1 MQSLGPQHRPSHC
14 RTRPGEGQQLTKATQ
29 EPGSPLPAQPVSA
42 VAVAPP
48 QEVGGKKVFLENSSV
63 EIFYG
68 ADSFGFALKHSLLAK
83 LTFIWAGSRVLQ
95 IEKLQHELEGEK
107 QTIND
112 LQSFSEELF
121 EEKEEMRSDMQMLRA
136 DSMRQIQVLEKEKDL
151 LNQSM
156 LLLQVASLGGNE
168 AYTKDIEE
176 ENKLLQL
183 TVTDTSRKLSKLEF
197 EKQSLQR
204 DMEQMQERMK
214 QVEELEKKLHCLE
227 KENKKLAQEF
237 SSLTMTTTENMD
249 ALERE
254 NQDLRLKNQELSK
267 SVDTLQIMSV
277 QLEGLEQDNRKL
289 RRMVKTMSIMRANMA
304 QIEMRNQELE
314 QEEEDLKALSRKWE
328 SLELSPQSMSAEN
341 MQLRQTLDSSSQ
353 KAQALQQ
360 EFQELQAQNLA
371 QQQDLEAQQLANK
384 QLECSEDNEALELE
398 VAQLE
403 KDKKLLE
410 EVGKQP
416 QQQVELEDA
425 VLDDRAAKLSIA
437 LNQEMAH
444 CKDVATELKELEKN
458 NRHFTKEVTTHM
470 KRLRTLRVDLVL
482 EKVKSEQLNTKL
494 DKLSQELETRGRRQE
509 LLLQDNSSHS
519 NAHKDLL
526 KPQVEQGEM
535 ETVLNTECGAQQQ
548 EQRTDAIAESENH
561 RLRDELDRA
570 NFLHHLW
577 KGDREELNTHIRK
590 LENSLHYS
598 QLELCHLQAQF
609 NQLKEQHQSLDSH
622 SELLSHLKENLEKE
636 NHHLM
641 GQLNMLNQQNQELL
655 EQNMKSKEQ
664 YYEEQKQ
671 SIEQLNALQ
680 RNRKKLEEKAREH
693 NESCDPALKK
703 KRHWIGAKAFI
714 NFIQQKKEGGR
725 EHLKSA
731 SDGTSWPLESS
742 EPTMPSTSQP
752 PESQLK
758 HLEATP
764 SCSKWAEEQDTPKVS
779 SGKAAR
785 CKNNPFYR
793 SNSNNKAKSTA
804 AHPTFYKRLWCWS
817 SPAGASSP

>member
-1 MQSLGPQHRPSHC
+1 MPGFLMSSDRVLGSGAVIRKDMKAV
-14 RTRPGEGQQLTKATQ
+14 LTFEK
-29 EPGSPLPAQPVSA
+29 
-42 VAVAPP
+42 
-48 QEVGGKKVFLENSSV
+48 
-63 EIFYG
+63 
-68 ADSFGFALKHSLLAK
+68 DSDTCLLAK
-83 LTFIWAGSRVLQ
+83 LTFIWAGSRALQ

-156 LLLQVASLGGNE
+156 LLLQVASLGGSE

-183 TVTDTSRKLSKLEF
+183 TVTDTSRKLNAGEGETS
-197 EKQSLQR
+197 R
-204 DMEQMQERMK
+204 GAG
-214 QVEELEKKLHCLE
+214 EEAALRLE

-277 QLEGLEQDNRKL
+277 QLEGLEQDNLKL
-289 RRMVKTMSIMRANMA
+289 RRMVKTMSITRANMA
-304 QIEMRNQELE
+304 QIEMQNQELE

-328 SLELSPQSMSAEN
+328 SLELSPQSVSAEN

-360 EFQELQAQNLA
+360 ELRELQAENLA

-384 QLECSEDNEALELE
+384 QLECSEDNKALALE
-398 VAQLE
+398 VAWLE

-410 EVGKQP
+410 EAGKQP

-425 VLDDRAAKLSIA
+425 ILDDRAAKLSIA
-437 LNQEMAH
+437 LDQEMAH

-509 LLLQDNSSHS
+509 LPLQDNSSHS
-519 NAHKDLL
+519 NAHKDVL

-548 EQRTDAIAESENH
+548 EQRTDAIAESENQ

-577 KGDREELNTHIRK
+577 KGDREELNTDIRK

-598 QLELCHLQAQF
+598 QLQLCHLQAQF
-609 NQLKEQHQSLDSH
+609 NQLKEQHQSLDNH
-622 SELLSHLKENLEKE
+622 SE
-636 NHHLM
+636 
-641 GQLNMLNQQNQELL
+641 
-655 EQNMKSKEQ
+655 
-664 YYEEQKQ
+664 
-671 SIEQLNALQ
+671 
-680 RNRKKLEEKAREH
+680 
-693 NESCDPALKK
+693 
-703 KRHWIGAKAFI
+703 
-714 NFIQQKKEGGR
+714 
-725 EHLKSA
+725 
-731 SDGTSWPLESS
+731 T
-742 EPTMPSTSQP
+742 
-752 PESQLK
+752 
-758 HLEATP
+758 
-764 SCSKWAEEQDTPKVS
+764 V
-779 SGKAAR
+779 
-785 CKNNPFYR
+785 
-793 SNSNNKAKSTA
+793 
-804 AHPTFYKRLWCWS
+804 
-817 SPAGASSP
+817 